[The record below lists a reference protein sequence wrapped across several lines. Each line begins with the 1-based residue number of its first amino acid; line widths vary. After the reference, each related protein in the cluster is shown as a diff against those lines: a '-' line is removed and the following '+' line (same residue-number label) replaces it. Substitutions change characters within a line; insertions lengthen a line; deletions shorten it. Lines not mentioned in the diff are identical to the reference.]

1 MFGMCGCCILLLQ
14 MWLFNVSH
22 LSKQPKNGEL
32 HTEQLEI
39 LEITINIVK
48 IGASLSAI
56 KGEVNDHILG
66 RRGLN
71 REAGS
76 RCNITSTKGSKE

>member
-1 MFGMCGCCILLLQ
+1 M
-14 MWLFNVSH
+14 SH
-22 LSKQPKNGEL
+22 LQKQPKNGEL

-39 LEITINIVK
+39 LEITIDIVK

-66 RRGLN
+66 RRELIRD

-76 RCNITSTKGSKE
+76 RCNITLN

>member
-1 MFGMCGCCILLLQ
+1 
-14 MWLFNVSH
+14 MWLLHFVVANVAVQCVPP
-22 LSKQPKNGEL
+22 LKTTKNGKL